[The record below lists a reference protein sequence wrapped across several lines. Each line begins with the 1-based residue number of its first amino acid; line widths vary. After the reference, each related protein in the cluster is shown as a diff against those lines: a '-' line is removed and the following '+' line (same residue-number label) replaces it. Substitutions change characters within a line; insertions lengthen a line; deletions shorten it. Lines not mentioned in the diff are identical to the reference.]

1 MEKVYEVYN
10 YALGA
15 SQMMTQEQINKLTV
29 AEVKSGNLEVIEEHI
44 MEVSN
49 G

>member
-1 MEKVYEVYN
+1 METVYEVYN

-15 SQMMTQEQINKLTV
+15 SQMMTQEQVNNLTV
-29 AEVKSGNLEVIEEHI
+29 ADIKSGNLEVIEEHI
-44 MEVSN
+44 TEVSN

>member
-10 YALGA
+10 YELGA
-15 SQMMTQEQINKLTV
+15 SQMMTQEQIDKLTK
-29 AEVKSGNLEVIEEHI
+29 EDLKSGNLEIIEEHI